1 VAKAAENRTMKSE
14 VRRRKMANHQSLAS
28 TVVVPSS
35 IAEHLKVEAVAVLAV
50 IRDDAKATG
59 RCTLPL
65 ARIAER
71 ANIGRAKARA
81 AIKLAESLGV
91 IAIEHMSNGKRVIVN
106 RCVESRY

>member
-1 VAKAAENRTMKSE
+1 
-14 VRRRKMANHQSLAS
+14 
-28 TVVVPSS
+28 
-35 IAEHLKVEAVAVLAV
+35 
-50 IRDDAKATG
+50 
-59 RCTLPL
+59 L

-71 ANIGRAKARA
+71 ANIGRAKTRT